1 MKAPFHWTQLS
12 PTIRRTILVVAIVI
26 IWQAWVELFHVPQL
40 LFAAPS
46 DVAHTLVT
54 DFANGS
60 LAQATVHTLEILVI
74 GMLVGGAL
82 GILLAAFGVLS
93 SVGHDLLRV
102 LTSAFNPLPA
112 IAVLPLAM
120 LWFGLTPRSI
130 VFVVALATVWP
141 IALNTESGFRTISST
156 LRMVA
161 QNLGLRGRRL
171 IFDVLLPGAL
181 PQIITGAKTSW
192 AFGWRTVVAAELV
205 FGVAGASGGL
215 GWYISNARYY
225 LQTPAMFAG
234 LVTISALGL
243 LVEAL
248 FNVVENRTVVRWG
261 MSLATEGGERAPAPA
276 AEEPVESETAQEP
289 APTR

>member
-1 MKAPFHWTQLS
+1 MKLHWTYLP
-12 PTIRRTILVVAIVI
+12 PTLRRTILVIGILIV
-26 IWQAWVELFHVPQL
+26 WQAWVSGFHVKAL
-40 LFAAPS
+40 LVASPISVVQALAT
-46 DVAHTLVT
+46 DIANGTLIGDTAHTL
-54 DFANGS
+54 S
-60 LAQATVHTLEILVI
+60 ILLI
-74 GMLVGGAL
+74 GMAIGAAI
-82 GILLAAFGVLS
+82 GILFAAFGVLS

-102 LTSAFNPLPA
+102 FTSAFNPLPS

-141 IALNTESGFRTISST
+141 VALNTESGFRTISPT

-192 AFGWRTVVAAELV
+192 AFGWRTVVASELV
-205 FGVAGASGGL
+205 FGVAGTAGGL

-225 LQTPAMFAG
+225 LDTPTIFAG
-234 LVTISALGL
+234 LVTISVLGL
-243 LVEAL
+243 LVESL
-248 FNVVENRTVVRWG
+248 FNIVETRTVVRWG
-261 MSLATEGGERAPAPA
+261 MSLAAEATERARADDGEQELSVEKEAGEKVPA
-276 AEEPVESETAQEP
+276 
-289 APTR
+289 

>member
-1 MKAPFHWTQLS
+1 MKPRWTNM
-12 PTIRRTILVVAIVI
+12 PPVVRRAILVVAIIVLWQ
-26 IWQAWVELFHVPQL
+26 IWVSAFHVPQL

-54 DFANGS
+54 DIANGS
-60 LAQATVHTLEILVI
+60 LVGATVHTLEILII
-74 GMLVGGAL
+74 GMAIGGAL
-82 GILLAAFGVLS
+82 GILFAAFGVLS
-93 SVGHDLLRV
+93 GVGHDLLRV

-141 IALNTESGFRTISST
+141 VALNTESGFRTISST

-161 QNLGLRGRRL
+161 QNLGLRGPRL
-171 IFDVLLPGAL
+171 VFDVLLPGAL

-234 LVTISALGL
+234 LVTISVLGL

-248 FNVVENRTVVRWG
+248 FNAVETRTVVRWG
-261 MSLATEGGERAPAPA
+261 MSLAAETREETQAV
-276 AEEPVESETAQEP
+276 AEEEAVGVLV
-289 APTR
+289 AP

>member
-1 MKAPFHWTQLS
+1 MRFRWTNLN
-12 PTIRRTILVVAIVI
+12 PTLRRAILVALIVVV
-26 IWQAWVELFHVPQL
+26 WQLWITLGHVPQL

-46 DVAHTLVT
+46 DVAHTFVV
-54 DFANGS
+54 DIANGS
-60 LAQATVHTLEILVI
+60 LVGATWHTLEILIV
-74 GMLVGGAL
+74 GMAIGGAI

-93 SVGHDLLRV
+93 NVGHDLLRV

-112 IAVLPLAM
+112 VAVLPLAM

-130 VFVVALATVWP
+130 IFVVALAAVWP
-141 IALNTESGFRTISST
+141 VALNTESGFRTISST

-161 QNLGLRGRRL
+161 QNLGLRGPRL
-171 IFDVLLPGAL
+171 VFDVLLPGAL

-234 LVTISALGL
+234 LVTISVLGL
-243 LVEAL
+243 LVEAV
-248 FNVVENRTVVRWG
+248 FNAVESRTVVRWG
-261 MSLATEGGERAPAPA
+261 MSLAAETREEAPAVVEEEA
-276 AEEPVESETAQEP
+276 APVLVAH
-289 APTR
+289 

>member
-1 MKAPFHWTQLS
+1 MKLHWTSL
-12 PTIRRTILVVAIVI
+12 PPLARRTILVVAIIVV
-26 IWQAWVELFHVPQL
+26 WQAWITLFHVPQL
-40 LFAAPS
+40 LFAAPL
-46 DVAHTLVT
+46 DVTRTIVADV
-54 DFANGS
+54 ANGS
-60 LAQATVHTLEILVI
+60 LVSATVHTLEILII
-74 GMLVGGAL
+74 GMAIGAVL
-82 GILLAAFGVLS
+82 GILFAAFGVLS

-102 LTSAFNPLPA
+102 FTSAFNPLPA

-141 IALNTESGFRTISST
+141 VAINTESGFRTISST

-171 IFDVLLPGAL
+171 VFDVLLPGAL

-205 FGVAGASGGL
+205 FGVAGAAGGL

-225 LQTPAMFAG
+225 LDTPAMFAG
-234 LVTISALGL
+234 LVTISVLGL

-248 FNVVENRTVVRWG
+248 FNIVENRTVVRWG
-261 MSLATEGGERAPAPA
+261 MSLAVETHERAEDV
-276 AEEPVESETAQEP
+276 AEEEVLLP
-289 APTR
+289 A

>member
-1 MKAPFHWTQLS
+1 MRLRWTNLPS
-12 PTIRRTILVVAIVI
+12 VLRRAILVVAII
-26 IWQAWVELFHVPQL
+26 ILWQVWVVAFHVPQL

-46 DVAHTLVT
+46 DVARTIIT
-54 DFANGS
+54 DIANGS
-60 LAQATVHTLEILVI
+60 LVSATVHTLEILII
-74 GMLVGGAL
+74 GMAIGGAL
-82 GILLAAFGVLS
+82 GVLFAAFGVLS

-130 VFVVALATVWP
+130 VFVVALATIWP
-141 IALNTESGFRTISST
+141 VALNTESGFRTISST

-161 QNLGLRGRRL
+161 QNLGLRGPRL
-171 IFDVLLPGAL
+171 VFDVLLPGAL

-192 AFGWRTVVAAELV
+192 AFGWRTVVAAGLV

-225 LQTPAMFAG
+225 LETPAMFAG
-234 LVTISALGL
+234 LVTISVLGL

-248 FNVVENRTVVRWG
+248 FNAVETRTVVRWG
-261 MSLATEGGERAPAPA
+261 MSLAAETREEAPSV
-276 AEEPVESETAQEP
+276 VEDETVAVLV
-289 APTR
+289 AH

>member
-1 MKAPFHWTQLS
+1 MKLHWTYLP
-12 PTIRRTILVVAIVI
+12 PTLRRTILVIGILIV
-26 IWQAWVELFHVPQL
+26 WQAWVSGFHVKAL
-40 LFAAPS
+40 LVASPISVVQALAT
-46 DVAHTLVT
+46 DIANGTLIGDTAHTL
-54 DFANGS
+54 S
-60 LAQATVHTLEILVI
+60 ILLMGMAI
-74 GMLVGGAL
+74 GAAI
-82 GILLAAFGVLS
+82 GILFAAFGVLS

-102 LTSAFNPLPA
+102 FTSAFNPLPS

-141 IALNTESGFRTISST
+141 VALNTESGFRTISPT

-192 AFGWRTVVAAELV
+192 AFGWRTVVASELV
-205 FGVAGASGGL
+205 FGVAGTAGGL

-225 LQTPAMFAG
+225 LDTPTIFAG
-234 LVTISALGL
+234 LVTISVLGL
-243 LVEAL
+243 LVESL
-248 FNVVENRTVVRWG
+248 FNIVETRTVVRWG
-261 MSLATEGGERAPAPA
+261 MSLAAEATERASAAGGEQELSVEKEAGEKVPA
-276 AEEPVESETAQEP
+276 
-289 APTR
+289 

>member
-1 MKAPFHWTQLS
+1 MKPRWTNLP
-12 PTIRRTILVVAIVI
+12 PTLRRAILVLAII
-26 IWQAWVELFHVPQL
+26 IVWQVWVSAFHVPQL
-40 LFAAPS
+40 LFAAPL
-46 DVAHTLVT
+46 DVARTFAA
-54 DFANGS
+54 DIANGS
-60 LAQATVHTLEILVI
+60 LVSATVHTLEILII
-74 GMLVGGAL
+74 GMAIGGAL
-82 GILLAAFGVLS
+82 GILFAAFGVLS

-141 IALNTESGFRTISST
+141 VALNTESGFRTISST

-161 QNLGLRGRRL
+161 QNLGLRGPRL
-171 IFDVLLPGAL
+171 VFDVLLPGAL

-225 LQTPAMFAG
+225 LETPAMFAG
-234 LVTISALGL
+234 LVTISVLGL
-243 LVEAL
+243 LVESL
-248 FNVVENRTVVRWG
+248 FNVVETRTVVRWG
-261 MSLATEGGERAPAPA
+261 MSLAAETREEAPAI
-276 AEEPVESETAQEP
+276 VEDETVAVLV
-289 APTR
+289 AR

>member
-1 MKAPFHWTQLS
+1 VKPRWTNM
-12 PTIRRTILVVAIVI
+12 PPVVRRAILVVAIIVLWQ
-26 IWQAWVELFHVPQL
+26 IWVSAFHVPQL

-54 DFANGS
+54 DIANGS
-60 LAQATVHTLEILVI
+60 LVGATVHTLEILII
-74 GMLVGGAL
+74 GMAIGGAL
-82 GILLAAFGVLS
+82 GILFAAFGVLS
-93 SVGHDLLRV
+93 GVGHDLLRV

-141 IALNTESGFRTISST
+141 VALNTESGFRTISST

-161 QNLGLRGRRL
+161 QNLGLRGPRL
-171 IFDVLLPGAL
+171 VFDVLLPGAL

-234 LVTISALGL
+234 LVTISVLGL

-248 FNVVENRTVVRWG
+248 FNAVETRTVVRWG
-261 MSLATEGGERAPAPA
+261 MSLAAETREETQAV
-276 AEEPVESETAQEP
+276 AEEEAVGVLV
-289 APTR
+289 AP

>member
-1 MKAPFHWTQLS
+1 MNAHWTRL
-12 PTIRRTILVVAIVI
+12 PPIVRRTILVIGIVI
-26 IWQAWVELFHVPQL
+26 VWQWWIWQYHIKKI
-40 LFAAPS
+40 LFASPI
-46 DVAHTLVT
+46 DVAKTFVA

-60 LAQATVHTLEILVI
+60 LAGATAHTLEILII
-74 GMLVGGAL
+74 GMLIGCGVG
-82 GILLAAFGVLS
+82 IVLAAFGVLS

-102 LTSAFNPLPA
+102 LTSTFNPLPS

-141 IALNTESGFRTISST
+141 VALNTESGFRTISST

-171 IFDVLLPGAL
+171 IFDVLVPGAL
-181 PQIITGAKTSW
+181 PQIITGLKTSW

-225 LQTPAMFAG
+225 LDTPSMLAG
-234 LVTISALGL
+234 MITISVLGL

-248 FNVVENRTVVRWG
+248 FNVIENGTVVRWG
-261 MSLATEGGERAPAPA
+261 MSLGAEAPERAQA
-276 AEEPVESETAQEP
+276 AEPEESLESGEPPEKEAIS
-289 APTR
+289 R

>member
-1 MKAPFHWTQLS
+1 MKLRWTNL
-12 PTIRRTILVVAIVI
+12 PPVLRRAILVVAIIVLWQ
-26 IWQAWVELFHVPQL
+26 IWVMAFHVPQL

-46 DVAHTLVT
+46 DVAGPIVA
-54 DFANGS
+54 DIANGS
-60 LAQATVHTLEILVI
+60 LPSATIHTLEILII
-74 GMLVGGAL
+74 GMAIGGAL
-82 GILLAAFGVLS
+82 GILFAAFGVLS

-130 VFVVALATVWP
+130 IFVVALATVWP
-141 IALNTESGFRTISST
+141 VALNTESGFRTISST

-161 QNLGLRGRRL
+161 QNLGLRGPRL
-171 IFDVLLPGAL
+171 VFDVLLPGAL

-205 FGVAGASGGL
+205 FGVAGAAGGL

-234 LVTISALGL
+234 LVTISVLGL
-243 LVEAL
+243 LVESL
-248 FNVVENRTVVRWG
+248 FNAVETRTVVRWG
-261 MSLATEGGERAPAPA
+261 MSLAAETREEPAA
-276 AEEPVESETAQEP
+276 AEEETVGVLV
-289 APTR
+289 AP

>member
-1 MKAPFHWTQLS
+1 MRPRWTSL
-12 PTIRRTILVVAIVI
+12 PPVARRSILVVVI
-26 IWQAWVELFHVPQL
+26 IAVWQAWISLCHVPQL
-40 LFAAPS
+40 LFASPI
-46 DVAHTLVT
+46 DVAQTLLADT
-54 DFANGS
+54 ANGS
-60 LAQATVHTLEILVI
+60 LPSATIHTLEILII
-74 GMLVGGAL
+74 GMAIGAAL
-82 GILLAAFGVLS
+82 GIVFAGFGVLS

-130 VFVVALATVWP
+130 IFVVALATVWP
-141 IALNTESGFRTISST
+141 VALNTESGFRTISST

-161 QNLGLRGRRL
+161 QNLGLRGPRL
-171 IFDVLLPGAL
+171 VFDVLLPGAL

-205 FGVAGASGGL
+205 FGVAGAAGGL

-225 LQTPAMFAG
+225 LQTSAMFAG
-234 LVTISALGL
+234 LVTISVLGL

-248 FNVVENRTVVRWG
+248 FNVLETRTVVRWG
-261 MSLATEGGERAPAPA
+261 MSLA
-276 AEEPVESETAQEP
+276 AEARKS
-289 APTR
+289 

>member
-1 MKAPFHWTQLS
+1 MKLHWTNL
-12 PTIRRTILVVAIVI
+12 PPFVRRIILVIAIVI
-26 IWQAWVELFHVPQL
+26 VWQAWIAIFHVPSL
-40 LFAAPS
+40 LFASPL
-46 DVAHTLVT
+46 DVLRTLAADVG
-54 DFANGS
+54 DGS
-60 LAQATVHTLEILVI
+60 LVYATLHTLEILII
-74 GMLVGGAL
+74 GMAIGVVL
-82 GILLAAFGVLS
+82 GILFAAFGVLS

-102 LTSAFNPLPA
+102 FSSAFNPLPA

-130 VFVVALATVWP
+130 IFVVALATLWP
-141 IALNTESGFRTISST
+141 VAINTESGFRTISAT

-171 IFDVLLPGAL
+171 VFDVLLPGAL
-181 PQIITGAKTSW
+181 PQILTGAKTSW

-205 FGVAGASGGL
+205 FGVAGAAGGL

-234 LVTISALGL
+234 LVTISVLGL

-248 FNVVENRTVVRWG
+248 FNVVENQTVVRWG
-261 MSLATEGGERAPAPA
+261 MSLSASR
-276 AEEPVESETAQEP
+276 
-289 APTR
+289 

>member
-1 MKAPFHWTQLS
+1 MKLRWTRLAPAL
-12 PTIRRTILVVAIVI
+12 RRTILVIAIVI
-26 IWQAWVELFHVPQL
+26 LWQAWIALFHVPQL
-40 LFAAPS
+40 LFAAPFDVVHAIVA
-46 DVAHTLVT
+46 DVANGQLV
-54 DFANGS
+54 A
-60 LAQATVHTLEILVI
+60 ATVHTLGILLLGMVI
-74 GMLVGGAL
+74 GAAL
-82 GILLAAFGVLS
+82 GILFAAFGVLS

-102 LTSAFNPLPA
+102 FTSAFNPLPA

-141 IALNTESGFRTISST
+141 VAINTESGFRTISQT

-181 PQIITGAKTSW
+181 PQIITGFKTSW

-205 FGVAGASGGL
+205 FGVAGSAGGL

-225 LQTPAMFAG
+225 LQTPEMFAG
-234 LVTISALGL
+234 LVTISVLGL
-243 LVEAL
+243 VVEAL
-248 FNVVENRTVVRWG
+248 FNVVESRTVVRWG
-261 MSLATEGGERAPAPA
+261 MSLAAEAPERAAAAP
-276 AEEPVESETAQEP
+276 EEPLSAHEGREEEALLS
-289 APTR
+289 R

>member
-1 MKAPFHWTQLS
+1 VKLQWTQLPS
-12 PTIRRTILVVAIVI
+12 WLRRTILVIVI
-26 IWQAWVELFHVPQL
+26 IGIWQWWISAYHIKKI
-40 LFAAPS
+40 LFAAPA
-46 DVAHTLVT
+46 DVAKTLVA
-54 DFANGS
+54 DIANGS
-60 LAQATVHTLEILVI
+60 LVGATAHTLEILMI
-74 GMLVGGAL
+74 GMLIGG
-82 GILLAAFGVLS
+82 GIGIVLAAFGVLS

-102 LTSAFNPLPA
+102 LTSTFNPLPS

-141 IALNTESGFRTISST
+141 VALNTESGFRTISST

-171 IFDVLLPGAL
+171 IFDVLVPGAL
-181 PQIITGAKTSW
+181 PQIITGLKTSW

-225 LQTPAMFAG
+225 LDTPSMLAG
-234 LVTISALGL
+234 MITISVLGL

-248 FNVVENRTVVRWG
+248 FNIIENRTVVRWG
-261 MSLATEGGERAPAPA
+261 MSLGAEAPERAQA
-276 AEEPVESETAQEP
+276 AMPEESLESDERPEA
-289 APTR
+289 AAIRR

>member
-1 MKAPFHWTQLS
+1 MRSLCLWQVW
-12 PTIRRTILVVAIVI
+12 VVA
-26 IWQAWVELFHVPQL
+26 FHVPQL

-46 DVAHTLVT
+46 DVARTIIT
-54 DFANGS
+54 DIANGS
-60 LAQATVHTLEILVI
+60 LVSATVHTLEILII
-74 GMLVGGAL
+74 GMAIGGAL
-82 GILLAAFGVLS
+82 GVLFAAFGVLS

-130 VFVVALATVWP
+130 IFVVALATIWP
-141 IALNTESGFRTISST
+141 VALNTESGFRTISST

-161 QNLGLRGRRL
+161 QNLGLRGPRL
-171 IFDVLLPGAL
+171 VFDVLLPGAL

-225 LQTPAMFAG
+225 LETPAMFAG
-234 LVTISALGL
+234 LVTISVLGL

-248 FNVVENRTVVRWG
+248 FNAVETRTVVRWG
-261 MSLATEGGERAPAPA
+261 MSLAAETREEAPSV
-276 AEEPVESETAQEP
+276 VEDETVAVLV
-289 APTR
+289 AH

>member
-1 MKAPFHWTQLS
+1 MKLQWTRL
-12 PTIRRTILVVAIVI
+12 PPIVRRTILVIGIVI
-26 IWQAWVELFHVPQL
+26 VWQWWIWQYHIKKIF
-40 LFAAPS
+40 FASPV
-46 DVAHTLVT
+46 DVAKTFVS

-60 LAQATVHTLEILVI
+60 LAAATLHTLEILMI
-74 GMLVGGAL
+74 GMLIGCAA
-82 GILLAAFGVLS
+82 GIVLAAFGVLS

-102 LTSAFNPLPA
+102 LTSTFNPLPS

-141 IALNTESGFRTISST
+141 VALNTESGFRTISST

-171 IFDVLLPGAL
+171 IFDVLVPGAL
-181 PQIITGAKTSW
+181 PQIITGLKTSW

-225 LQTPAMFAG
+225 LDTPSMLAG
-234 LVTISALGL
+234 MITISVLGL

-248 FNVVENRTVVRWG
+248 FNIVENRTVVRWG
-261 MSLATEGGERAPAPA
+261 MSLGAEAPERAQA
-276 AEEPVESETAQEP
+276 AMPEEPLDSGDERPEKAAIS
-289 APTR
+289 R

>member
-1 MKAPFHWTQLS
+1 MKKLHWTQLS
-12 PTIRRTILVVAIVI
+12 STLRRTILVIVI
-26 IWQAWVELFHVPQL
+26 VIVWQAWISIFHVPQL

-46 DVAHTLVT
+46 DVIKTIVT

-60 LAQATVHTLEILVI
+60 LAAATVHTLEILII
-74 GMLVGGAL
+74 GMLIGGAV

-171 IFDVLLPGAL
+171 ILDVLLPGAL

-205 FGVAGASGGL
+205 FGVAGSSGGL

-225 LQTPAMFAG
+225 LQTSSMFAG
-234 LVTISALGL
+234 LVTISVLGL

-248 FNVVENRTVVRWG
+248 FNVVESRTVVRWG
-261 MSLATEGGERAPAPA
+261 MSLATEGAERAPEI
-276 AEEPVESETAQEP
+276 AEESVDVEESERETAG
-289 APTR
+289 RR

>member
-1 MKAPFHWTQLS
+1 MRFRWTNLN
-12 PTIRRTILVVAIVI
+12 PTVRRAILVVIIVVV
-26 IWQAWVELFHVPQL
+26 WQLWITLAHVPQL

-46 DVAHTLVT
+46 DVAHTIII
-54 DFANGS
+54 DIGNGS
-60 LAQATVHTLEILVI
+60 LVSATLHTLEILII
-74 GMLVGGAL
+74 GMAIGGAV
-82 GILLAAFGVLS
+82 GIVLAAFGVLS

-112 IAVLPLAM
+112 VAVLPLAM

-130 VFVVALATVWP
+130 IFVVALAAIWP
-141 IALNTESGFRTISST
+141 VALNTESGFRTISST

-161 QNLGLRGRRL
+161 QNLGLRGPRL
-171 IFDVLLPGAL
+171 VFDVLLPGAL

-234 LVTISALGL
+234 LVTISVLGL

-248 FNVVENRTVVRWG
+248 FNAVETRTVVRWG
-261 MSLATEGGERAPAPA
+261 MSLAAETREEAPAV
-276 AEEPVESETAQEP
+276 AEEEAAVVLVAH
-289 APTR
+289 

>member
-1 MKAPFHWTQLS
+1 MTLRWQRLS
-12 PTIRRTILVVAIVI
+12 STVRRTILVIVI
-26 IWQAWVELFHVPQL
+26 VIVWQAWISLFHVPQL
-40 LFAAPS
+40 LFAAPL
-46 DVAHTLVT
+46 DVAKTIVA

-60 LAQATVHTLEILVI
+60 LAAATAHTLEILVI
-74 GMLVGGAL
+74 GILIGGAL

-141 IALNTESGFRTISST
+141 IAINTESGFRTISST

-205 FGVAGASGGL
+205 FGVAGSAGGL

-225 LQTPAMFAG
+225 LQTSSMFAG
-234 LVTISALGL
+234 LVTISVLGL

-248 FNVVENRTVVRWG
+248 FNIVENRTVVRWG
-261 MSLATEGGERAPAPA
+261 MSLAAEAPERAVAI
-276 AEEPVESETAQEP
+276 AEETVENEKTAERETVAG
-289 APTR
+289 R

>member
-1 MKAPFHWTQLS
+1 MRTRWTNL
-12 PTIRRTILVVAIVI
+12 PPVLRRAILVVAIIVLWQVWVI
-26 IWQAWVELFHVPQL
+26 AFHVPQL

-46 DVAHTLVT
+46 DVVRTFVT
-54 DFANGS
+54 DIANGS
-60 LAQATVHTLEILVI
+60 LVSATVHTLEILII
-74 GMLVGGAL
+74 GMAIGAAF

-102 LTSAFNPLPA
+102 LTAAFNPLPA
-112 IAVLPLAM
+112 VAVLPLAM

-130 VFVVALATVWP
+130 IFVVALAAVWP

-161 QNLGLRGRRL
+161 QNLGLRGPRL
-171 IFDVLLPGAL
+171 VFDVLLPGAL

-234 LVTISALGL
+234 LVTISVLGL
-243 LVEAL
+243 LVD
-248 FNVVENRTVVRWG
+248 RK
-261 MSLATEGGERAPAPA
+261 S
-276 AEEPVESETAQEP
+276 
-289 APTR
+289 TRL

>member
-1 MKAPFHWTQLS
+1 MTWHWTQLS
-12 PTIRRTILVVAIVI
+12 PTLRRTILVAAIVVV
-26 IWQAWVELFHVPQL
+26 WQAWISLFHVPAL
-40 LFAAPS
+40 LFASPF
-46 DVAHTLVT
+46 DVVKTIARDV
-54 DFANGS
+54 ANGS
-60 LAQATVHTLEILVI
+60 LVAATVHTLGILLLGMAI
-74 GMLVGGAL
+74 GAAL

-102 LTSAFNPLPA
+102 FTSAFNPLPA

-130 VFVVALATVWP
+130 VFVVALATIWP
-141 IALNTESGFRTISST
+141 IAINTESGFRTISQT

-171 IFDVLLPGAL
+171 VFDVLLPGAL

-205 FGVAGASGGL
+205 FGVAGAAGGL

-225 LQTPAMFAG
+225 LETPAMFAG
-234 LVTISALGL
+234 LVTISVLGL
-243 LVEAL
+243 IVEAL

-261 MSLATEGGERAPAPA
+261 MSLAAETHDRAAAAVPEEEIA
-276 AEEPVESETAQEP
+276 AEASREDGVLLS
-289 APTR
+289 R

>member
-1 MKAPFHWTQLS
+1 MRFRWTNL
-12 PTIRRTILVVAIVI
+12 PPILRRAILVVAIIAV
-26 IWQAWVELFHVPQL
+26 WQFWVWAFHVPQL

-46 DVAHTLVT
+46 DVAGTLVT
-54 DFANGS
+54 DIANGS
-60 LAQATVHTLEILVI
+60 LVSATIHTLEILIV
-74 GMLVGGAL
+74 GMAIGGAL
-82 GILLAAFGVLS
+82 GILFAAFGVLS

-141 IALNTESGFRTISST
+141 VALNTESGFRTISST

-161 QNLGLRGRRL
+161 QNLGLRGPRL
-171 IFDVLLPGAL
+171 VFDVLLPGAL

-234 LVTISALGL
+234 LVTISVLGL

-248 FNVVENRTVVRWG
+248 FNAVETRTVVRWG
-261 MSLATEGGERAPAPA
+261 MSLAAETREEAPAIV
-276 AEEPVESETAQEP
+276 EEESVAVLV
-289 APTR
+289 AP

>member
-1 MKAPFHWTQLS
+1 VKLHWTDLPS
-12 PTIRRTILVVAIVI
+12 WLRRTILVIGIVI
-26 IWQAWVELFHVPQL
+26 VWQWWIWHYHIKKIF
-40 LFAAPS
+40 FAAPG
-46 DVAHTLVT
+46 DVAKTLVT

-60 LAQATVHTLEILVI
+60 LAAATAHTLEILMI
-74 GMLVGGAL
+74 GMLIGAAL
-82 GILLAAFGVLS
+82 GVVLAAFGVLS

-102 LTSAFNPLPA
+102 LTSTFNPLPS

-141 IALNTESGFRTISST
+141 MALNTESGFRTISST

-171 IFDVLLPGAL
+171 IFDVLVPGAL
-181 PQIITGAKTSW
+181 PQIITGVKTSW

-225 LQTPAMFAG
+225 LDTPSMLAG
-234 LVTISALGL
+234 MLTISVLGL
-243 LVEAL
+243 LVEAV
-248 FNVVENRTVVRWG
+248 FNVIENRTVVRWG
-261 MSLATEGGERAPAPA
+261 MSLAAEGPERAA
-276 AEEPVESETAQEP
+276 ATLPEEPL
-289 APTR
+289 APEVREEAGAGR

>member
-1 MKAPFHWTQLS
+1 MTPRWTNLPPFV
-12 PTIRRTILVVAIVI
+12 RRVILVVGIIVVWQ
-26 IWQAWVELFHVPQL
+26 IWVMAFHVPQL

-46 DVAHTLVT
+46 DVAQTFVV
-54 DFANGS
+54 DISNGS
-60 LAQATVHTLEILVI
+60 LVSATVHTLEILII
-74 GMLVGGAL
+74 GMAIGAAC

-112 IAVLPLAM
+112 VAVLPLAM

-130 VFVVALATVWP
+130 IFVVALAAVWP

-161 QNLGLRGRRL
+161 QNLGLRGPRL
-171 IFDVLLPGAL
+171 VFDVLLPGAL

-205 FGVAGASGGL
+205 FGVAGAAGGL

-234 LVTISALGL
+234 LVTISVLGL

-248 FNVVENRTVVRWG
+248 FNAVETRTVVRWG
-261 MSLATEGGERAPAPA
+261 MSLAAETREEPTEV
-276 AEEPVESETAQEP
+276 AEEETA
-289 APTR
+289 AVLVAH

>member
-1 MKAPFHWTQLS
+1 MRLRWTNL
-12 PTIRRTILVVAIVI
+12 PPILRRAILVVAII
-26 IWQAWVELFHVPQL
+26 ILWQVWVVAFHIPQL

-46 DVAHTLVT
+46 DVARTLVT
-54 DFANGS
+54 DISNGS
-60 LAQATVHTLEILVI
+60 LVSATVHTLEILIAGMAI
-74 GMLVGGAL
+74 GAAL
-82 GILLAAFGVLS
+82 GILFAAFGVLS
-93 SVGHDLLRV
+93 PVGHDLLRV

-161 QNLGLRGRRL
+161 QNLGLRGPRL
-171 IFDVLLPGAL
+171 VFDVLLPGAL

-234 LVTISALGL
+234 LVTISVLGL

-248 FNVVENRTVVRWG
+248 FNALETRTVVRWG
-261 MSLATEGGERAPAPA
+261 MSLAAETREEAPAI
-276 AEEPVESETAQEP
+276 AEEETA
-289 APTR
+289 AVLVAH

>member
-1 MKAPFHWTQLS
+1 MKMHWTHLPS
-12 PTIRRTILVVAIVI
+12 TIRRTILVIAIVI
-26 IWQAWVELFHVPQL
+26 AWQAWISIFHVPRL
-40 LFAAPS
+40 LFASPVSVVQTIA
-46 DVAHTLVT
+46 T
-54 DFANGS
+54 DIANGS
-60 LAQATVHTLEILVI
+60 LVAATVHTLGILLLGMVI
-74 GMLVGGAL
+74 GAAL
-82 GILLAAFGVLS
+82 GILFAAFGVLS

-102 LTSAFNPLPA
+102 FTSAFNPLPA

-130 VFVVALATVWP
+130 VFVVALATLWP
-141 IALNTESGFRTISST
+141 IAINTESGFRTISQT

-171 IFDVLLPGAL
+171 VFDVLLPGAL

-205 FGVAGASGGL
+205 FGVAGAAGGL

-225 LQTPAMFAG
+225 LDTPAMFAG
-234 LVTISALGL
+234 LVTISVLGL

-261 MSLATEGGERAPAPA
+261 MSSAAEAPERAAAAAP
-276 AEEPVESETAQEP
+276 EKELSTEQGSEKVLVG
-289 APTR
+289 R